1 MSEHPDRETPEPSP
15 TTGPAAGPAPSD
27 ASPHTAA
34 GPGPADGSDA
44 VDGTDALD
52 GTDAVGGGGVADGA
66 DAPGDAGATDTDA
79 PGGAGT
85 VGEAATGGAGT
96 TDTDA
101 PGDVGVT
108 DKAAADEAGRAGE
121 TDAVGADPVGGT
133 DSAVTAGPAGEV
145 GQADGT
151 PVAGTEPAGPGPAG
165 PGPSVEPEAGAAVK
179 PRRRRRI
186 GLIAGCAVLFAA
198 LVGGTGFTVVTVRDA
213 DRDPGDPVWRLPA
226 KASSEEKQPEDT
238 GLKGMLLPFG
248 ASGYGRGPDLG
259 RYGADAELSG
269 AQATALRKESLRNLP
284 RSQRRLMEK
293 QIDKQHIT
301 GMAMRSYLSVED
313 PVNQDTDDAFVMEI
327 VLSRMENRGAVR
339 SLTAVQ
345 QEFLSALDVFRT
357 GPRIEGHKNAR
368 CFLPPKDSKEKLE
381 YLFCSGYVGDV
392 LVSATGYGL
401 KPMDTKEAAR
411 FLRDQLD
418 RIKDPGKAV

>member
-1 MSEHPDRETPEPSP
+1 MSEHPDRETPDPSP
-15 TTGPAAGPAPSD
+15 TTDPAAGPAPSD
-27 ASPHTAA
+27 ASPHAAA
-34 GPGPADGSDA
+34 GSGPVDGSDA
-44 VDGTDALD
+44 V
-52 GTDAVGGGGVADGA
+52 GGGPAADGA
-66 DAPGDAGATDTDA
+66 DVPDGAGTTDTAGAGTADKAATDGAGTVDTGATDDVGMADKAATGDAGATDK
-79 PGGAGT
+79 
-85 VGEAATGGAGT
+85 AT
-96 TDTDA
+96 
-101 PGDVGVT
+101 
-108 DKAAADEAGRAGE
+108 ADEAEAAGE
-121 TDAVGADPVGGT
+121 ADAVGGT
-133 DSAVTAGPAGEV
+133 DSAGAAGPAGEA
-145 GQADGT
+145 GQVDGT
-151 PVAGTEPAGPGPAG
+151 PVAGTEPAG

-226 KASSEEKQPEDT
+226 KASSEEKQPEDA

-259 RYGADAELSG
+259 QYGADAELSG

-345 QEFLSALDVFRT
+345 QEFLSALDIFRA

>member
-1 MSEHPDRETPEPSP
+1 M
-15 TTGPAAGPAPSD
+15 
-27 ASPHTAA
+27 
-34 GPGPADGSDA
+34 
-44 VDGTDALD
+44 
-52 GTDAVGGGGVADGA
+52 
-66 DAPGDAGATDTDA
+66 
-79 PGGAGT
+79 
-85 VGEAATGGAGT
+85 
-96 TDTDA
+96 
-101 PGDVGVT
+101 
-108 DKAAADEAGRAGE
+108 
-121 TDAVGADPVGGT
+121 
-133 DSAVTAGPAGEV
+133 
-145 GQADGT
+145 
-151 PVAGTEPAGPGPAG
+151 AGTEPAGL
-165 PGPSVEPEAGAAVK
+165 GPSAEPEAGAAVK

-226 KASSEEKQPEDT
+226 KASSEEKQPEDA

-259 RYGADAELSG
+259 QYGADAELSG

-345 QEFLSALDVFRT
+345 QEFLSALDIFRA

>member
-1 MSEHPDRETPEPSP
+1 MSEHPDRETPESSP
-15 TTGPAAGPAPSD
+15 TTDPAAGPAPSD

-34 GPGPADGSDA
+34 GPGPA
-44 VDGTDALD
+44 DGTDALD

-85 VGEAATGGAGT
+85 VDKAATGGAGT

-121 TDAVGADPVGGT
+121 TDAVGADPVLGT
-133 DSAVTAGPAGEV
+133 DSAVTAGPAGES

-151 PVAGTEPAGPGPAG
+151 PVGGTEPAG

-179 PRRRRRI
+179 PRRRRI

-238 GLKGMLLPFG
+238 GMRGMLLPFG

-259 RYGADAELSG
+259 QYGADAELSG

-345 QEFLSALDVFRT
+345 QEFLSALDVFRA

>member
-1 MSEHPDRETPEPSP
+1 MSEHPDRETPDPSP
-15 TTGPAAGPAPSD
+15 TIDPAAGPAPSD
-27 ASPHTAA
+27 ASPHAAA
-34 GPGPADGSDA
+34 GPGPVDGSN
-44 VDGTDALD
+44 
-52 GTDAVGGGGVADGA
+52 AVGGGPAADGA
-66 DAPGDAGATDTDA
+66 DVPD
-79 PGGAGT
+79 
-85 VGEAATGGAGT
+85 GAGT
-96 TDTDA
+96 TDTAGAGTADTDA
-101 PGDVGVT
+101 TDDADMA
-108 DKAAADEAGRAGE
+108 DKAAAGGADTADKAATDEAGRAGE

-133 DSAVTAGPAGEV
+133 DSAGAAGSAGEA

-151 PVAGTEPAGPGPAG
+151 PVAGTEPAG

-226 KASSEEKQPEDT
+226 KASSEEKQPEDA

-259 RYGADAELSG
+259 QYGADAELSG

-345 QEFLSALDVFRT
+345 QEFLSALDVFRA